1 MRTGKLRQITSSDSS
16 QYFSSHSICLPR
28 RDWEPGE
35 RAVDQLSD
43 SIRESERVMAVIT
56 DSFIRDPWCVL
67 QFTLAM
73 RERLTQPVS
82 GLIGETE
89 GTKGRL
95 DLQLIVRSHQSIPI
109 MILTFEY
116 QG

>member
-1 MRTGKLRQITSSDSS
+1 MRTGKLRQISSSDSSS
-16 QYFSSHSICLPR
+16 QYFSSHSICLPV

-56 DSFIRDPWCVL
+56 DSFISDPWCVL

-89 GTKGRL
+89 GSKGKL
-95 DLQLIVRSHQSIPI
+95 DLQLNVTSLQSIPI
-109 MILTFEY
+109 LILTFEY
-116 QG
+116 